1 MTAAVEPVAALV
13 AALAG
18 ARKAVQLYPPSHPH
32 HIDAIDSLVRTASEA
47 AAAGQGAVT
56 LYQGRLYSGT
66 EVLPHELPGVD
77 GLSQAMEAR
86 KVESLTFEAA
96 FGPSDATGLLGVLGL
111 RPSPELDVK
120 AELETR
126 GVGGVHV
133 AFIVDEQAEEREER
147 DRRREEMRALYQQV
161 IMAMKAIRQ
170 HLIHSKQANLDQAGS
185 LAQTVVSRLLD
196 DKASVMGL
204 ATLSS
209 AGEGGLFHAVNV
221 MIYAVALGATLGLP
235 QEGLEGLAISALLHD
250 IGKVRFNPQDP
261 EQLEVMRLAHPEE
274 GAEILSRLMETDP
287 SPMLVAYEHH
297 MAPDGGGWPP
307 PKEEGYVPHPYSR
320 MVAIANAYE
329 HMTKGDPGVPA
340 MTPDAAVAQI
350 LIESGPVYDPL
361 FTRVFA
367 KAMGVFPIGCA
378 VRLSDHSVGVVCDTG
393 DDPLRPTVRLLF
405 DADGSPLDP
414 PEEADLA
421 VDEREIV
428 EVLDPSVVKLEV
440 SEHL

>member
-1 MTAAVEPVAALV
+1 MTAVVEPVAALV

-32 HIDAIDSLVRTASEA
+32 HIDAIDSLVRTAGQA

-96 FGPSDATGLLGVLGL
+96 FGSSDASGLLEVLSL

-120 AELETR
+120 AQLETR

-133 AFIVDEQAEEREER
+133 AFIVDEQAQEREER

-185 LAQTVVSRLLD
+185 LAQTVVSRLLED
-196 DKASVMGL
+196 RASVMGL

-221 MIYAVALGATLGLP
+221 MIYTVALGATLGLP

-261 EQLEVMRLAHPEE
+261 EQLEIMRLGHPEE

-297 MAPDGGGWPP
+297 MAPDGGGYPQ
-307 PKEEGYVPHPYSR
+307 PKEGYVPHPYSR
-320 MVAIANAYE
+320 MVTIANAYE
-329 HMTKGDPGVPA
+329 HMTKGEPGIPPL
-340 MTPDAAVAQI
+340 TPDAAVAQI
-350 LIESGPVYDPL
+350 LADSGPVYDPL

-367 KAMGVFPIGCA
+367 KAMGVFPVGCA

-393 DDPLRPTVRLLF
+393 HDPLRPKVRLLF
-405 DADGSPLDP
+405 DADGAPLDTP
-414 PEEADLA
+414 QDADLSGG
-421 VDEREIV
+421 DREIV
-428 EVLDPSVVKLEV
+428 EVLDPSVVRLEV